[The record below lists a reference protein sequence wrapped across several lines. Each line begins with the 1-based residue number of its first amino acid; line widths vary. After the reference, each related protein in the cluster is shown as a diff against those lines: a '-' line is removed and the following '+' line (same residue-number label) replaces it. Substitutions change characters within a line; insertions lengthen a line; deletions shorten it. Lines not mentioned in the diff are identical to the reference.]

1 MHPKHKQNKIRSAVL
16 MCGFIE
22 CLWDNSTPCFEVIA
36 SKTNIFKPFKIRYR
50 LITVSCGVKYN
61 LMWRLWHVR
70 ISFQFRDTIKYGN
83 SSNLLVVLQAWWST
97 TLEQSSR
104 MRISRTLF
112 YPTSSLCLVWNA
124 WNLYKNDTC
133 SFNVINY

>member
-36 SKTNIFKPFKIRYR
+36 SKTNIFKPFKSRYR

-61 LMWRLWHVR
+61 LM
-70 ISFQFRDTIKYGN
+70 
-83 SSNLLVVLQAWWST
+83 
-97 TLEQSSR
+97 
-104 MRISRTLF
+104 
-112 YPTSSLCLVWNA
+112 
-124 WNLYKNDTC
+124 
-133 SFNVINY
+133 